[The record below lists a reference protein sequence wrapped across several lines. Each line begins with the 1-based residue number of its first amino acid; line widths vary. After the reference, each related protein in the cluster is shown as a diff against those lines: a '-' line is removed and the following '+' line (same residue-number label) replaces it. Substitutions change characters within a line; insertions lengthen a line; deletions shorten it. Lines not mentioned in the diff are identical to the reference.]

1 MLVNKDCT
9 IGLAAPKKSLTEY
22 FYKNAD
28 ADELI
33 FIHKGKG
40 KLRTMLGNIPLET
53 TSLFHAESFTKFSL
67 ILKIIDCSM

>member
-33 FIHKGKG
+33 FIHKER
-40 KLRTMLGNIPLET
+40 KLRTMLGNIPFE
-53 TSLFHAESFTKFSL
+53 
-67 ILKIIDCSM
+67 

>member
-1 MLVNKDCT
+1 MIFWKAAKLCLSIKIVPLVS
-9 IGLAAPKKSLTEY
+9 APKKSLTEY

-40 KLRTMLGNIPLET
+40 KLRTMLGNIP
-53 TSLFHAESFTKFSL
+53 
-67 ILKIIDCSM
+67 